1 MQTALIS
8 STRDQA
14 NDVRRYNSG
23 AKDER
28 RKTTKKSK
36 ANQGGINPINC
47 YEETN
52 NL

>member
-1 MQTALIS
+1 MQIALIS
-8 STRDQA
+8 NARDQA

-36 ANQGGINPINC
+36 QRGMKPINC